1 MPQRKF
7 HYLIFHHDDHLI
19 SRFSD
24 SKDNNVAFLHVVCK
38 HSFNLPSVSLHLIVS
53 SDNGA
58 QRS

>member
-7 HYLIFHHDDHLI
+7 HYLIFHHDYHLI
-19 SRFSD
+19 SRFSA
-24 SKDNNVAFLHVVCK
+24 SEDNNVAFLHVVCK